1 MIKHLERPALLV
13 LGYKSRLRL
22 ISILGLGIL
31 LLIIGIRLIPSQ
43 SRAFLPEQVSLP
55 VNASVLD
62 PSIQFEVETLKPD
75 NSGENYFVNY
85 RLNREQIR
93 QESKDMLAEVLNS
106 SVEKN
111 KAQAQEQWLE
121 LTMKIQREDEI
132 ENILKIKGFSDAVAD
147 VFPEQVTVIIY
158 AQNLTPPEVS
168 LIQDIVA
175 RVTRVRIDKIV
186 ISAKK

>member
-1 MIKHLERPALLV
+1 MIKHLERPV
-13 LGYKSRLRL
+13 LPVWGYKSRLRL
-22 ISILGLGIL
+22 IAVLGLGIL
-31 LLIIGIRLIPSQ
+31 LLIIGIRLILSQ
-43 SRAFLPEQVSLP
+43 PRALRPEQASLP
-55 VNASVLD
+55 VAASVPD
-62 PSIQFEVETLKPD
+62 PSIKFEVETLKPD

-93 QESKDMLAEVLNS
+93 QESKAMLAEVLNS

-121 LTMKIQREDEI
+121 LSTKIQREDEI
-132 ENILKIKGFSDAVAD
+132 ENILKIKGFPDAVAD

-158 AQNLTPPEVS
+158 AQDLTPHEVS
-168 LIQDIVA
+168 LIQDIVV
-175 RVTRVRIDKIV
+175 RVTRVRIDKIA